1 MWVDK
6 EDKKSCH
13 KNTQDDYQRRT
24 DRVHRYSMEI
34 PLETLNL
41 NAFNLL
47 SAFHLYD
54 GCCQSVGSYETFC
67 LYDATDD
74 NTLSYNF
81 IMQ

>member
-1 MWVDK
+1 
-6 EDKKSCH
+6 
-13 KNTQDDYQRRT
+13 
-24 DRVHRYSMEI
+24 MEI

-47 SAFHLYD
+47 SVFHLYD

-67 LYDATDD
+67 LHDATDD
-74 NTLSYNF
+74 NTHSYNF

>member
-1 MWVDK
+1 MRVDK

-24 DRVHRYSMEI
+24 DRVHRYSMDI

-47 SAFHLYD
+47 SVFHL
-54 GCCQSVGSYETFC
+54 
-67 LYDATDD
+67 
-74 NTLSYNF
+74 
-81 IMQ
+81 